1 MSQEDKKIS
10 KFRDIAISI
19 ELDTRAEI
27 FETTNLEAI
36 NNNAKELLE
45 LLPEFIVAYK
55 TVTRQKELIK
65 TAKKFLKEG
74 SNSK

>member
-10 KFRDIAISI
+10 KIRDIAISI

-45 LLPEFIVAYK
+45 LLPEFIVAYN
-55 TVTRQKELIK
+55 TVRKQRELIK
-65 TAKKFLKEG
+65 TAKKYLKQAGG
-74 SNSK
+74 SK